1 MKKTALYDEHIALG
15 GKIVDFGGWALP
27 VQYSGILAEHMAVR
41 QAAGLFDVSHMGEI
55 MIEGQEAEA
64 FIQHLVT
71 NNLAGAEDGRIIYS
85 PMCYENGTVVDDV
98 LIYRYNGQ
106 KYLMVVNAAN
116 TDKDW
121 QWLQDKK
128 DDFKKDDFTI
138 GLKNISDQICQ
149 LALQGPLSA
158 QILAKVSDV
167 PVSELRFYHFYPQAQ
182 VCGET
187 VLVSR
192 SGYTG
197 EDGFEIYA
205 DAEAAVSIWRGLLAA
220 GADEGILPCG
230 LGARDT
236 LRFEAALPL
245 YGHEISAE
253 ILPLEA
259 GLGKFVDLNKADFIG
274 KEALHAAK
282 TAGIMRKLVGLEI
295 IGRGV
300 AREQYEVQKDG
311 KTIGFVTSGS
321 YAPSSQKN
329 LAMALLNIDYAKE
342 GQTVDVIIRG
352 NAVAAVIIPRP
363 FHEKK
368 YKK

>member
-1 MKKTALYDEHIALG
+1 MKKTALYDEHIDLG

-55 MIEGQEAEA
+55 MIEGPEAEA
-64 FIQHLVT
+64 FIQQLVT

-128 DDFKKDDFTI
+128 DDFAVE
-138 GLKNISDQICQ
+138 LKNISDHISQ

-158 QILAKVSDV
+158 QILAKVSDARIT
-167 PVSELRFYHFYPQAQ
+167 ELRFYRFYPQIQ
-182 VCGET
+182 ICGQAA
-187 VLVSR
+187 LVSR

-205 DAEAAVSIWRGLLAA
+205 DAAAVVNIWRGLLAA

-259 GLGKFVDLNKADFIG
+259 GLEKFVDLNKANFIG
-274 KEALHAAK
+274 KEALLSAK
-282 TAGIMRKLVGLEI
+282 TAGIKRKLVGLEV
-295 IGRGV
+295 IGRGI
-300 AREQYEVQKDG
+300 ARERHEVQKDG
-311 KTIGFVTSGS
+311 KNIGFVTSGS
-321 YAPSSQKN
+321 YAPSMKKN
-329 LAMALLNIDYAKE
+329 LAMALLDIDYAQE
-342 GQTVDVIIRG
+342 GQTVDIIIRG
-352 NAVAAVIIPRP
+352 NTVAAEIIPRP
-363 FHEKK
+363 FQKKK

>member
-1 MKKTALYDEHIALG
+1 MKKTALYDEHIDLG

-71 NNLAGAEDGRIIYS
+71 NNLLGAEDGRIIYS
-85 PMCYENGTVVDDV
+85 PMCYENGTVIDDV

-121 QWLQDKK
+121 QWLRDKK
-128 DDFKKDDFTI
+128 DDFAVE
-138 GLKNISDQICQ
+138 LKNISDHISQ

-167 PVSELRFYHFYPQAQ
+167 RITELRFYRFYPQIR
-182 VCGET
+182 VCGQT
-187 VLVSR
+187 ALVSR

-205 DAEAAVSIWRGLLAA
+205 DAAAAVNIWRGLLAA
-220 GADEGILPCG
+220 GVDEDILPCG

-259 GLGKFVDLNKADFIG
+259 GLGKFVALSKADFIG
-274 KEALHAAK
+274 KKALLAAK
-282 TAGIMRKLVGLEI
+282 TAGIKRKLVGLEI

-300 AREQYEVQKDG
+300 AREQCEVQKDG

-321 YAPSSQKN
+321 YAPSMKKN
-329 LAMALLNIDYAKE
+329 LAMALLDIDYAQE
-342 GQTVDVIIRG
+342 GQTVDIIIRG
-352 NAVAAVIIPRP
+352 NTVAAMIIPRP
-363 FHEKK
+363 FQEKK